1 VFKLKNIT
9 VAEYLVSKDFLKY
22 DEVLRFEAGQN
33 FGHNISS
40 NSYTNVKYCLSL
52 LQKVSSFDTI
62 IEVFE
67 ILFGI
72 KEEELMQMRILDYYR
87 LRNHLINT
95 MKLIQDNENKLAQ
108 SGKIDIGKWKMA
120 GGDRLKPFDDLM
132 PLDQLGERYGIY
144 PYDIGRKPYSEVFM
158 LMAGVKTLNEV
169 NYNYT
174 TMK

>member
-1 VFKLKNIT
+1 
-9 VAEYLVSKDFLKY
+9 
-22 DEVLRFEAGQN
+22 
-33 FGHNISS
+33 
-40 NSYTNVKYCLSL
+40 
-52 LQKVSSFDTI
+52 
-62 IEVFE
+62 
-67 ILFGI
+67 
-72 KEEELMQMRILDYYR
+72 MQMRTLDYYR